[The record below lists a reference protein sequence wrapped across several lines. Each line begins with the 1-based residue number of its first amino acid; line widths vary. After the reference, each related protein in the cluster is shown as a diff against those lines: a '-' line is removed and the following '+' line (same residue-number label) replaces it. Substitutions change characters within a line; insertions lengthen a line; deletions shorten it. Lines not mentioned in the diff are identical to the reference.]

1 MISVRFFSRSGAT
14 ALTGFRV
21 SGHSGVQGNSVV
33 CAAVSSACYMAAN
46 TLTDVLL
53 LPADILLRD
62 GLMQLRLD
70 DGDVSKAQ
78 VILEG
83 LRIHLTQLAE
93 QYPKEIQIDYSEVQ

>member
-1 MISVRFFSRSGAT
+1 
-14 ALTGFRV
+14 
-21 SGHSGVQGNSVV
+21 
-33 CAAVSSACYMAAN
+33 MAAN

-70 DGDVSKAQ
+70 DGDASEAQ